1 MVNFH
6 LPLCHCHQRHQVHM
20 EMRHAGCKTCT
31 SRLPA
36 SLPAQKCTTCA
47 KFQLTN
53 VNVPMR
59 EGQPLSVTPTHPPTH
74 PLNCTALRCAG
85 RWVGGCQVEWMG
97 V

>member
-20 EMRHAGCKTCT
+20 EMRHAGCKT
-31 SRLPA
+31 RLPA
-36 SLPAQKCTTCA
+36 CLPAQKCTTCA

-59 EGQPLSVTPTHPPTH
+59 EGQPLSVTPTHH
-74 PLNCTALRCAG
+74 
-85 RWVGGCQVEWMG
+85 
-97 V
+97 

>member
-36 SLPAQKCTTCA
+36 CTKMHNLCQIPID
-47 KFQLTN
+47 KFQCANERGAAT
-53 VNVPMR
+53 V
-59 EGQPLSVTPTHPPTH
+59 SDTHPPTH
-74 PLNCTALRCAG
+74 
-85 RWVGGCQVEWMG
+85 
-97 V
+97 